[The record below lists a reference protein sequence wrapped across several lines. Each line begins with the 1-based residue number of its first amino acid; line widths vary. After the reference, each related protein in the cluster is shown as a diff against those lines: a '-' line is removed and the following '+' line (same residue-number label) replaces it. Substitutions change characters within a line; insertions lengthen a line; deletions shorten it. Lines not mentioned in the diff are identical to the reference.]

1 MPARPRA
8 AHTIGMKTT
17 IPLCAALLLATTA
30 GAHAQVQLYG
40 RLNASAE
47 TVHGPAGSLARLSN
61 NRSVIGF
68 KGSEDLGDGV
78 KALFQVEGTLAL
90 DTGAGAIAQ
99 RDTRVGLESRWGTLF
114 AGHWTTAYNGAT
126 SALDPFYPTTAGY
139 MSILGNGAASSA
151 DNVSDVASFDR
162 RQANSVHLWTPRWHG
177 WSLRAT
183 RGMNEERPAGG
194 ARPALLSV
202 AALYEGGPWYAVL
215 TQERHHEYQGAGLT
229 DTGSKA
235 ALAYD
240 FGKAGGP
247 ALRLAAVAERLVYET
262 RAGRL
267 ARNAWYLSAS
277 WQDGRHGWRAGIA
290 RAGDGS
296 GADAAIGFVRAGAD
310 TGAVHATLGYDYT
323 LSPRSSVYLYHTRL
337 RNEARGAY
345 DFAINPANSGG
356 TAATGARL
364 SATALGLR
372 HAF

>member
-1 MPARPRA
+1 MPARSSAP
-8 AHTIGMKTT
+8 HTIGMKTT
-17 IPLCAALLLATTA
+17 HLLCAAALLATTA
-30 GAHAQVQLYG
+30 GARAQVQVYG
-40 RLNASAE
+40 RLNVSAE
-47 TVHGPAGSLARLSN
+47 AIDTPAGTVSRLSN

-68 KGSEDLGDGV
+68 RGSEDVGGGV
-78 KALFQVEGTLAL
+78 TALFQIEGTLAL

-99 RDTRVGLESRWGTLF
+99 RDTRVGLESHWGTLF

-183 RGMNEERPAGG
+183 RGLNEERPANG
-194 ARPALLSV
+194 ARPALLSL
-202 AALYEGGPWYAVL
+202 AALYDGGPWYAVL
-215 TQERHHEYQGAGLT
+215 ARERHHEYQGTGLT
-229 DTGSKA
+229 DTGTKA

-262 RAGRL
+262 PAGRL
-267 ARNAWYLSAS
+267 ARNAWYASAS
-277 WQDGRHGWRAGIA
+277 WQDGRHGWRGGIA

-296 GADAAIGFVRAGAD
+296 GAAAAVGFVRAGAE

-345 DFAINPANSGG
+345 DFAINPANGG
-356 TAATGARL
+356 SAATGAHL

>member
-1 MPARPRA
+1 MQRGPRA
-8 AHTIGMKTT
+8 PHTIGMKTT
-17 IPLCAALLLATTA
+17 IPLCAAILLATTA
-30 GAHAQVQLYG
+30 GAQAQVQLYG

-47 TVHGPAGSLARLSN
+47 TVHGPAGAVARLSN

-68 KGSEDLGDGV
+68 KGSEDLGDGI

-114 AGHWTTAYNGAT
+114 AGHWTTAYNSAT

-177 WSLRAT
+177 WSLRVT

-215 TQERHHEYQGAGLT
+215 AQERHHEYQGAGLT

-247 ALRLAAVAERLVYET
+247 ALRLAAVVERLVYET
-262 RAGRL
+262 RTGRL

-277 WQDGRHGWRAGIA
+277 WQDGRHGWRTGIA

-310 TGAVHATLGYDYT
+310 TGAVHATVGYDYT

-345 DFAINPANSGG
+345 DFAINSVTNGAA
-356 TAATGARL
+356 AATGAHL